1 MTTAKELRNNF
12 TAGELSE
19 AIDTRTSFERYFN
32 GSSILQNFIIK
43 PQGSLVRRK
52 GFKYINEVKDSTK
65 KVALIPFEFSTSQ
78 TYVIEIGNQYMRFF
92 SQQGQVLDGSNNIL
106 EISTVFLESQ
116 IFNNKGELAIRFVQ
130 DADVMYLSHPSHPIQ
145 KLIRGS
151 ATSFN
156 ISSVELLKGPLM
168 DQNLDT
174 TKTIAVSG
182 NNHNVGDTIT
192 LTASGHTPFKSGHI
206 GSIWSIKKNSDIAY
220 FKITAFTS
228 STVVSAE
235 ILYNTLPSSIHNLT
249 TYEWRE
255 GEFSDVRG
263 YPSAMAIHEQRL
275 VLAGTTLSPQK
286 IFFSQI
292 GDYENFEEGTND
304 SEAFTVKIAS
314 QSGDPIRWLFS
325 DQVLYVGTVGGIF
338 RIRNSSNSSSITPT
352 DIDIKKHISHGC
364 NTVNPELLGDVPL
377 YMQKGGKIAR
387 AITFNF
393 DVDKYTTNNLTID
406 ADHITGTGISHFAY
420 QQTPVNCIYSV
431 RKDGECCVLFFERQ
445 QDVRGWGRFKTDGN
459 IKSLAVISDN
469 EDNDE
474 VYTIVERVINGA
486 TKQYVEVCSPD
497 YDNSTINRFYVD
509 SGLSYNGTKTG
520 TLTISGNNATASVAS
535 FSNSDIGKQIH
546 EFGTGT
552 GKATITGYTSST
564 QVTISIIES
573 FSSNSL
579 SSWSIALK
587 TVTGL
592 NHLEG
597 KQVDIAGDDTT
608 QPKQTVSSGAVS
620 LGKFSRIIH
629 VGLNYE
635 SIQKSM
641 PLEALSLRNVIGS
654 SQHKITKIT
663 KASITFSETLGGL
676 VNDKAVFS
684 KTFNNNMNEASP
696 LINGDKE
703 VLITSSYQGNS
714 FVEIK
719 QNEPQPMTI
728 KSVTYKFNVNSL

>member
-12 TAGELSE
+12 TAGELSD

-65 KVALIPFEFSTSQ
+65 KTALIPFEFSANQ

-106 EISTVFLESQ
+106 EISTVFLESE

-130 DADVMYLSHPSHPIQ
+130 DADVMYLLHPNHPIQ
-145 KLIRGS
+145 KLIRVS

-156 ISSVELLKGPLM
+156 ISSIELLKGALM
-168 DQNLDT
+168 DQNLET
-174 TKTIAVSG
+174 GKTIAVSG

-192 LTASGHTPFKSGHI
+192 LTASGHTPFQSGHI

-263 YPSAMAIHEQRL
+263 YSSAIAIHEQRL

-325 DQVLYVGTVGGIF
+325 DQVLYVGTAGGIF

-364 NTVNPELLGDVPL
+364 NSVNPELLGDIPL

-387 AITFNF
+387 AISFDF
-393 DVDKYTTNNLTID
+393 DVDKYTTNDLTID

-431 RKDGECCVLFFERQ
+431 KKDGECCVLFFERQ

-474 VYTIVERVINGA
+474 VYAIVERVINGA

-497 YDNSTINRFYVD
+497 YNNSTINRFYVD

-520 TLTISGNNATASVAS
+520 TLTISGNNATASVSS

-564 QVTISIIES
+564 QITISIIES

-620 LGKFSRIIH
+620 LSKFSRIIH

-641 PLEALSLRNVIGS
+641 PLEALSFRNVIGS

-663 KASITFSETLGGL
+663 KATVTFSETLGGL
-676 VNDKAVFS
+676 VNDEPILS
-684 KTFNNNMNEASP
+684 KNFNDNMNEASP
-696 LINGDKE
+696 LINEDRK
-703 VLITSSYQGNS
+703 VLIKSSYQDNS

-728 KSVTYKFNVNSL
+728 KSVTYKFSVNDL

>member
-1 MTTAKELRNNF
+1 
-12 TAGELSE
+12 
-19 AIDTRTSFERYFN
+19 
-32 GSSILQNFIIK
+32 
-43 PQGSLVRRK
+43 
-52 GFKYINEVKDSTK
+52 
-65 KVALIPFEFSTSQ
+65 
-78 TYVIEIGNQYMRFF
+78 MRFF

-106 EISTVFLESQ
+106 EISTVFLESE
-116 IFNNKGELAIRFVQ
+116 IFNNKGELVIRFVQ
-130 DADVMYLSHPSHPIQ
+130 DADVMYLLHPSHPIQ
-145 KLIRGS
+145 KLIRVS

-174 TKTIAVSG
+174 SKTIAKTAG
-182 NNHNVGDTIT
+182 NNSVGNTTT
-192 LTASGHTPFKSGHI
+192 LTATGHTPFQSGHV
-206 GSIWSIKKNSDIAY
+206 GSIWTLKKNNDIAY

-228 STVVSAE
+228 STVISAE
-235 ILYNTLPSSIHNLT
+235 VLYNDVPSSIHSLS

-304 SEAFTVKIAS
+304 SESFTVKIAS

-325 DQVLYVGTVGGIF
+325 DQVLYAGTTGGIF

-364 NTVNPELLGDVPL
+364 NSVNPELLGDVPL

-393 DVDKYTTNNLTID
+393 DVDKYTTNDLTID
-406 ADHITGTGISHFAY
+406 ADHVTGTGISHFAY
-420 QQTPVNCIYSV
+420 QQTPFNAIYSV
-431 RKDGECCVLFFERQ
+431 RKDGQCCVMFFERQ

-459 IKSLAVISDN
+459 IKSISVISDS

-474 VYTIVERVINGA
+474 TYMIVERVINGV
-486 TKQYVEVCSPD
+486 TKQYVEVCD
-497 YDNSTINRFYVD
+497 LNYDNTTINRFYVD
-509 SGLSYNGTKTG
+509 SGLSYDGTKTG

-535 FSNSDIGKQIH
+535 FSNSDINKQIH
-546 EFGTGT
+546 EFATGT

-564 QVTISIIES
+564 QVTINIIEP
-573 FSSNSL
+573 FSSNSI

-597 KQVDIAGDDTT
+597 KEVDIAGDDTT
-608 QPKQTVSSGAVS
+608 QPKQTVSSGAVNLS
-620 LGKFSRIIH
+620 KFSRIIH

-635 SIQKSM
+635 SIQQSM
-641 PLEALSLRNVIGS
+641 PLEALTLRNTVGS
-654 SQHKITKIT
+654 SQHKLTKIT
-663 KASITFSETLGGL
+663 KVSITFSETLGGL
-676 VNDKAVFS
+676 VNNSAIFS
-684 KTFNNNMNEASP
+684 KTFNDNMN
-696 LINGDKE
+696 
-703 VLITSSYQGNS
+703 
-714 FVEIK
+714 
-719 QNEPQPMTI
+719 
-728 KSVTYKFNVNSL
+728 

>member
-1 MTTAKELRNNF
+1 MTIAKELRSNF
-12 TAGELSE
+12 TAGELSDT
-19 AIDTRTSFERYFN
+19 IDTRTSFERYFN
-32 GSSILQNFIIK
+32 GSSILENFIIK

-52 GFKYINEVKDSTK
+52 GSKYINEVKDSTK
-65 KVALIPFEFSTSQ
+65 KTALIPFQFSASQ

-106 EISTVFLESQ
+106 EISTVFLESE
-116 IFNNKGELAIRFVQ
+116 IFNNKGELVIRFVQ
-130 DADVMYLSHPSHPIQ
+130 DADVMYLLHPNHPIQ
-145 KLIRGS
+145 KLIRVS

-174 TKTIAVSG
+174 SKTIAKTAG
-182 NNHNVGDTIT
+182 NNSVGNTTT
-192 LTASGHTPFKSGHI
+192 LTATGHTPFQSGHV
-206 GSIWSIKKNSDIAY
+206 GSIWTLKKNNDIAY

-228 STVVSAE
+228 STVISAE
-235 ILYNTLPSSIHNLT
+235 VLYNDVPSSIHSLS

-304 SEAFTVKIAS
+304 SESFTVKIAS

-325 DQVLYVGTVGGIF
+325 DQVLYAGTTGGIF

-364 NTVNPELLGDVPL
+364 NSVNPELLGDVPL

-393 DVDKYTTNNLTID
+393 DVDKYTTNDLTID
-406 ADHITGTGISHFAY
+406 ADHVTGTGISHFAY
-420 QQTPVNCIYSV
+420 QQTPFNAIYSV
-431 RKDGECCVLFFERQ
+431 RKDGQCCVMFFERQ

-459 IKSLAVISDN
+459 IKSIS
-469 EDNDE
+469 
-474 VYTIVERVINGA
+474 VINGV
-486 TKQYVEVCSPD
+486 TKQYVEVCD
-497 YDNSTINRFYVD
+497 LNYDNTTINRFYVD
-509 SGLSYNGTKTG
+509 SGLSYDGTKTG

-535 FSNSDIGKQIH
+535 FSNSDINKQIH
-546 EFGTGT
+546 EFATGT

-564 QVTISIIES
+564 QVTINIIEP
-573 FSSNSL
+573 FSSNSI

-597 KQVDIAGDDTT
+597 KEVDIAGDDTT
-608 QPKQTVSSGAVS
+608 QPKQTVSSGAVNLS
-620 LGKFSRIIH
+620 KFSRIIH

-635 SIQKSM
+635 SIQQSM
-641 PLEALSLRNVIGS
+641 PLEALTLRNTVGS
-654 SQHKITKIT
+654 SQHKLTKIT
-663 KASITFSETLGGL
+663 KVSITFSETLGGL
-676 VNDKAVFS
+676 VNNSAIFS
-684 KTFNNNMNEASP
+684 KTFNDNMNEASP
-696 LINGDKE
+696 LINEDRE
-703 VLITSSYQGNS
+703 VLIKSSYNSNS
-714 FVEIK
+714 FVKIK

-728 KSVTYKFNVNSL
+728 KSVTYKFNVNDL

>member
-1 MTTAKELRNNF
+1 
-12 TAGELSE
+12 
-19 AIDTRTSFERYFN
+19 
-32 GSSILQNFIIK
+32 
-43 PQGSLVRRK
+43 
-52 GFKYINEVKDSTK
+52 
-65 KVALIPFEFSTSQ
+65 
-78 TYVIEIGNQYMRFF
+78 
-92 SQQGQVLDGSNNIL
+92 
-106 EISTVFLESQ
+106 
-116 IFNNKGELAIRFVQ
+116 
-130 DADVMYLSHPSHPIQ
+130 
-145 KLIRGS
+145 
-151 ATSFN
+151 
-156 ISSVELLKGPLM
+156 
-168 DQNLDT
+168 
-174 TKTIAVSG
+174 
-182 NNHNVGDTIT
+182 
-192 LTASGHTPFKSGHI
+192 
-206 GSIWSIKKNSDIAY
+206 
-220 FKITAFTS
+220 
-228 STVVSAE
+228 
-235 ILYNTLPSSIHNLT
+235 
-249 TYEWRE
+249 
-255 GEFSDVRG
+255 
-263 YPSAMAIHEQRL
+263 MAIHEQRL

-325 DQVLYVGTVGGIF
+325 DQVLYAGTAGGIF
-338 RIRNSSNSSSITPT
+338 RVRNSSNSSSITPT

-364 NTVNPELLGDVPL
+364 NSVNPELLGDVPL

-393 DVDKYTTNNLTID
+393 DVDKYTTNDLTID
-406 ADHITGTGISHFAY
+406 SDHITGTGISHFAY
-420 QQTPVNCIYSV
+420 QQTPFNGIYSV

-445 QDVRGWGRFKTDGN
+445 QDVRGWGRFKTDGK

-474 VYTIVERVINGA
+474 VYIIVERVVSGA

-509 SGLSYNGTKTG
+509 SGLSYNGTKIG
-520 TLTISGNNATASVAS
+520 TLTISGNNATSSIAS
-535 FSNSDIGKQIH
+535 FSNSDVGKQIH

-552 GKATITGYTSST
+552 GKATITEYTSST
-564 QVTISIIES
+564 QVTINIIES

-597 KQVDIAGDDTT
+597 KKVDIAGDDTT
-608 QPKQTVSSGAVS
+608 QPSQTVSSGAVNLS
-620 LGKFSRIIH
+620 KFSRIIH

-654 SQHKITKIT
+654 SQHKLTKIT
-663 KASITFSETLGGL
+663 KASITFTETLGGL
-676 VNDKAVFS
+676 VNNEPVFS
-684 KTFNNNMNEASP
+684 KTFNDNMNEVSP

-703 VLITSSYQGNS
+703 VLITSSYEGNS

-719 QNEPQPMTI
+719 QNEPQPMTV
-728 KSVTYKFNVNSL
+728 KSITYNFSVNDL